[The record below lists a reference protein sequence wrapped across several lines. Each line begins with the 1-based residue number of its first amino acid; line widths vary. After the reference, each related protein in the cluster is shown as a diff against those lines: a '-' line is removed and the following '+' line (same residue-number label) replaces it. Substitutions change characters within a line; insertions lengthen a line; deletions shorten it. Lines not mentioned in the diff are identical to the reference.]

1 MPDPAVK
8 TSPPV
13 HFKSLKGP
21 WHLKKPS
28 NLKNLKQHKKLKNLK
43 ISKLK
48 AMEKWVI
55 YRVSYKGSVRP
66 ALLVWQIYS
75 VVFDVKNWSRS
86 FGQSDMSSN

>member
-28 NLKNLKQHKKLKNLK
+28 NLKNLKQHKKLKNK
-43 ISKLK
+43 QTK
-48 AMEKWVI
+48 
-55 YRVSYKGSVRP
+55 
-66 ALLVWQIYS
+66 
-75 VVFDVKNWSRS
+75 
-86 FGQSDMSSN
+86 SNGKMGDI

>member
-28 NLKNLKQHKKLKNLK
+28 NLKNFKQHKKLKNLK

-48 AMEKWVI
+48 AMEKW
-55 YRVSYKGSVRP
+55 VSYKGSVRP

-75 VVFDVKNWSRS
+75 VVFDVKNCSRS